1 MFVPAC
7 RSCLDYLLR
16 CPRQARGVD
25 GVPGALICPEGLP
38 EEPST
43 PVAATQPWAGPRET
57 RAKLKFTL
65 VPGSGPA
72 RRGERQRAFLAAE
85 AASERRSAST
95 TSSDGRGRRAAVG
108 TMEYGSIDELDKE
121 DAPRQAKRYAVG
133 VVTATALVALGAT
146 SAIRTTTSL
155 RATAQNP
162 TGRRVQVHAFADAL

>member
-1 MFVPAC
+1 M
-7 RSCLDYLLR
+7 R
-16 CPRQARGVD
+16 
-25 GVPGALICPEGLP
+25 PEVR

-43 PVAATQPWAGPRET
+43 PAGVTPQPWVRLRAAET
-57 RAKLKFTL
+57 RPRSMLMHFHRTSSSRSGGAGLPLTL
-65 VPGSGPA
+65 
-72 RRGERQRAFLAAE
+72 RGLP
-85 AASERRSAST
+85 RSAES
-95 TSSDGRGRRAAVG
+95 
-108 TMEYGSIDELDKE
+108 MEYGAIDELPGE

>member
-1 MFVPAC
+1 MVKLR
-7 RSCLDYLLR
+7 RSL
-16 CPRQARGVD
+16 
-25 GVPGALICPEGLP
+25 
-38 EEPST
+38 
-43 PVAATQPWAGPRET
+43 
-57 RAKLKFTL
+57 
-65 VPGSGPA
+65 GPA

-95 TSSDGRGRRAAVG
+95 TSSDSRGRRAAVR

>member
-1 MFVPAC
+1 MAC
-7 RSCLDYLLR
+7 
-16 CPRQARGVD
+16 
-25 GVPGALICPEGLP
+25 GALGRPDGRK
-38 EEPST
+38 EPLHAYRRK
-43 PVAATQPWAGPRET
+43 PQPWAGPRET

-95 TSSDGRGRRAAVG
+95 TSSDSRGRRAAVR
-108 TMEYGSIDELDKE
+108 TMEYGSIDELDRE

>member
-1 MFVPAC
+1 MV
-7 RSCLDYLLR
+7 LLSR
-16 CPRQARGVD
+16 RPGARRWLVD
-25 GVPGALICPEGLP
+25 GAALMRPDGRK
-38 EEPST
+38 EPLHAYRRK
-43 PVAATQPWAGPRET
+43 PQPWGGLSEPAQSPS
-57 RAKLKFTL
+57 LPWF
-65 VPGSGPA
+65 PA
-72 RRGERQRAFLAAE
+72 RAQHDERSGSALFSPQRLPPSVGAPRPLIVK
-85 AASERRSAST
+85 ERR
-95 TSSDGRGRRAAVG
+95 GGRAAVR

>member
-1 MFVPAC
+1 MRPDGRKEPLHAY
-7 RSCLDYLLR
+7 RR
-16 CPRQARGVD
+16 EPR
-25 GVPGALICPEGLP
+25 
-38 EEPST
+38 
-43 PVAATQPWAGPRET
+43 PWADLNPRK
-57 RAKLKFTL
+57 AQVYL
-65 VPGSGPA
+65 GSRPGPA
-72 RRGERQRAFLAAE
+72 RRRERQRAFLAAE

-95 TSSDGRGRRAAVG
+95 TSSDSRGRRAAVR

>member
-1 MFVPAC
+1 MSMVK
-7 RSCLDYLLR
+7 LLR
-16 CPRQARGVD
+16 S
-25 GVPGALICPEGLP
+25 L
-38 EEPST
+38 
-43 PVAATQPWAGPRET
+43 
-57 RAKLKFTL
+57 
-65 VPGSGPA
+65 GPA

-95 TSSDGRGRRAAVG
+95 THIKESRGGRAAVR
-108 TMEYGSIDELDKE
+108 TMEYGSIDELPSAE

>member
-1 MFVPAC
+1 MSMVK
-7 RSCLDYLLR
+7 LLR
-16 CPRQARGVD
+16 S
-25 GVPGALICPEGLP
+25 L
-38 EEPST
+38 
-43 PVAATQPWAGPRET
+43 
-57 RAKLKFTL
+57 
-65 VPGSGPA
+65 GPA

-95 TSSDGRGRRAAVG
+95 THIKESRGGRAAVR
-108 TMEYGSIDELDKE
+108 TMEYGSIDEMDKE